1 MIGNFKGKMLE
12 VVSRFE
18 DDLQPLQDNLQI
30 TENDLETKEDDLD
43 IMEDDQ
49 NLLFPIFLS
58 INN

>member
-1 MIGNFKGKMLE
+1 MTYI
-12 VVSRFE
+12 
-18 DDLQPLQDNLQI
+18 QPLQDNLQI
-30 TENDLETKEDDLD
+30 TEDDLQTEEDLD

>member
-1 MIGNFKGKMLE
+1 MTYI
-12 VVSRFE
+12 
-18 DDLQPLQDNLQI
+18 QPLQDNLQI
-30 TENDLETKEDDLD
+30 TEDDLQTKEDLD